1 MKSMKSGIVF
11 LFSSFILV
19 LAPPQALAAAPL
31 ASPEQDRHAKQAVP
45 PSGKA
50 LIYVYRLNDA
60 RPQTSPGLWL
70 NKRASGQLEPRTYGM
85 WAAGAGRLEV
95 RAGRADAT
103 PLTITCETGR
113 VYFVQLTV
121 NADDSMSL
129 RQVPYGTGR
138 TDMGQ
143 ARLILDPAIA
153 ARTAA
158 APKPTTPVP
167 PPPAP
172 APVKETPVAKAP
184 PATRKI
190 QTPKDEPAAEEPG
203 EARSGVTLILKGGS
217 FQLAN
222 DSQTI
227 VLLNRTFSAASLAYG
242 LEGEWRLENGF
253 AFGMELFGHSQ
264 DYTTAGSTAPGDM
277 TVTSVFFN
285 AKKYFRPSAVVQPY
299 IGVGFGS
306 ATTDLSG
313 AITGSAA
320 GYALQGMAGVAFR
333 WRHVGIYTEFKYAHA
348 ETEGTN
354 TDTGLP
360 EIVDVSGTG
369 LFVGMS
375 VHF

>member
-1 MKSMKSGIVF
+1 MKSIKSGNAF
-11 LFSSFILV
+11 LFGGFILV
-19 LAPPQALAAAPL
+19 LALPQALAAVSL
-31 ASPEQDRHAKQAVP
+31 ASPEQDRYAKQAVP

-113 VYFVQLTV
+113 ICFVQLTV
-121 NADDSMSL
+121 NADESVSL
-129 RQVPYGTGR
+129 RLVPYGTGR
-138 TDMGQ
+138 TEVGQ
-143 ARLILDPAIA
+143 ARLVLDPATA
-153 ARTAA
+153 ARMAA
-158 APKPTTPVP
+158 APKPTAPVTP
-167 PPPAP
+167 P

-184 PATRKI
+184 PATRKV
-190 QTPKDEPAAEEPG
+190 QAPKDEPAAEDTG
-203 EARSGVTLILKGGS
+203 EARSGVTLIIKGGS

-227 VLLNRTFSAASLAYG
+227 VLVNRTFSAASLAYG

-253 AFGMELFGHSQ
+253 AFGAELFGHSQ

-277 TVTSVFFN
+277 TVTNVFFN
-285 AKKYFRPSAVVQPY
+285 AKKYFRPDAVVQPY

-354 TDTGLP
+354 ASTGLP

-369 LFVGMS
+369 LFAGMS